1 MSGFLVFNFVCLED
15 GCVITAPSLH
25 WQTAVTAAAFPGYCR
40 VYIKYPDYLS
50 PGLDGGTL

>member
-1 MSGFLVFNFVCLED
+1 MSRYLGFNFVCLED